1 VLPVPE
7 VAPLPAEEVVAW
19 VAVEVAAQS
28 ADLVPE
34 FGMVSSRKLTPS
46 HSIRTPAKNDDGRF
60 K

>member
-34 FGMVSSRKLTPS
+34 FGR
-46 HSIRTPAKNDDGRF
+46 DGEF
-60 K
+60 QKADAVPQYPDSCKK